1 MKNKSNLEDTNDFKD
16 LIYIVRGVQVMLDS
30 DLAGIYGYT
39 TSAFNQQVRNNIKKF
54 DDDFRFQL
62 TKKEY
67 EEILKSK
74 ILISK
79 IDVTNYE
86 SDKNKTSSNLK
97 SKNLISSW
105 GGSRRLPYV
114 FTEQGIYM
122 LMTVLKGELATR
134 QTKTLIRTF
143 KDMKDFI
150 IDYRTLIGG
159 QEILQLSVQT
169 TQNTA
174 DIAEIKNNMVTKSE
188 LAQVIHDF
196 TDPKTRHEYLILNG
210 ETVEANMA
218 YSSIYGAAKQT
229 IYVVDNYIGLKTLV
243 LLKNASADVKITVF
257 SDNIGKGLH
266 QTDYND
272 FTKQYPD
279 IKIDF
284 HRTNGM
290 FHDRYIILDYN
301 TPTEKIY
308 HCGASSKDSGK
319 KVSTI
324 IEVEDRLLYHPIID
338 VLIIQPKLILGTK

>member
-134 QTKTLIRTF
+134 QTKTLIRDSHPSRLQIP
-143 KDMKDFI
+143 KDYLCIQFFAYMFVK
-150 IDYRTLIGG
+150 TLITN
-159 QEILQLSVQT
+159 LL
-169 TQNTA
+169 
-174 DIAEIKNNMVTKSE
+174 
-188 LAQVIHDF
+188 
-196 TDPKTRHEYLILNG
+196 
-210 ETVEANMA
+210 
-218 YSSIYGAAKQT
+218 T
-229 IYVVDNYIGLKTLV
+229 I
-243 LLKNASADVKITVF
+243 S
-257 SDNIGKGLH
+257 
-266 QTDYND
+266 
-272 FTKQYPD
+272 
-279 IKIDF
+279 
-284 HRTNGM
+284 
-290 FHDRYIILDYN
+290 
-301 TPTEKIY
+301 
-308 HCGASSKDSGK
+308 
-319 KVSTI
+319 
-324 IEVEDRLLYHPIID
+324 
-338 VLIIQPKLILGTK
+338 